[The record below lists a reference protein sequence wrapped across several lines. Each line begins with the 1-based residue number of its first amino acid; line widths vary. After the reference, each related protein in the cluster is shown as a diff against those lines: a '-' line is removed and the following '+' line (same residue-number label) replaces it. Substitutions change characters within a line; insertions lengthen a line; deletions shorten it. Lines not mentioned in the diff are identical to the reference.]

1 MAEKIQYGNKA
12 PYQTLPDIPEQNK
25 TTAENMNEIKEVVNN
40 NATELDEAKNKV
52 DELDEKMDIVV
63 APALVYKGSVNNYS
77 DLANIQDVKN
87 GDIYSVTNENKNYVY
102 SDNGWI
108 EYTPQIDLSEINAQ
122 IQNIIDTIP
131 TTIASAILE
140 DNKKKYPI
148 GKIILSEVGTNPA
161 TYLGFGTWELWGS
174 GRVPVGVDVDD
185 TDFNTAE
192 KTGGE
197 KTHTLTLDEMPRH
210 NHKVN
215 ENNDGP
221 GLYPNWGSES
231 GWGATAE
238 NINGNGGQSNTAY
251 AGNGSAHN
259 NMPPY
264 ITCFMWKRTA

>member
-1 MAEKIQYGNKA
+1 MIPLQKQVKKVIEKI
-12 PYQTLPDIPEQNK
+12 
-25 TTAENMNEIKEVVNN
+25 
-40 NATELDEAKNKV
+40 
-52 DELDEKMDIVV
+52 
-63 APALVYKGSVNNYS
+63 
-77 DLANIQDVKN
+77 
-87 GDIYSVTNENKNYVY
+87 
-102 SDNGWI
+102 
-108 EYTPQIDLSEINAQ
+108 
-122 IQNIIDTIP
+122 
-131 TTIASAILE
+131 ILE
-140 DNKKKYPI
+140 DNKKKYYV
-148 GKIILSEVGTNPA
+148 GKIILETENINPA
-161 TYLGFGTWELWGS
+161 TYLGFGTWEPWGQ
-174 GRVPVGVDVDD
+174 GRVPIGVNTVDI
-185 TDFNTAE
+185 DFNKAE

-264 ITCFMWKRTA
+264 ITCFMWKRVE

>member
-1 MAEKIQYGNKA
+1 MIKKINYANKQA
-12 PYQTLPDIPEQNK
+12 FQNNDEIPENQK
-25 TTAENMNEIKEVVNN
+25 VTDTNMNDIKDVVNS
-40 NATELDEAKNKV
+40 NAEELDKTQKKITTV
-52 DELDEKMDIVV
+52 TS
-63 APALVYKGSVNNYS
+63 APLTYKGSVTQFS
-77 DLANIQDVKN
+77 DLQELENVNN
-87 GDIYSVTNENKNYVY
+87 GDIYSVTSENKNYVY
-102 SDNGWI
+102 AVNEWI
-108 EYTPQIDLSEINAQ
+108 EYTPEIDLTEINTQ
-122 IQNIIDTIP
+122 IQNIIDNIP

-148 GKIILSEVGTNPA
+148 GKIILSEVDTNPA

-185 TDFNTAE
+185 IDFNEAE

-264 ITCFMWKRTA
+264 ITCYMWKRTA